1 MNEIITQFKE
11 TIKRNRLSHLYLLT
25 GSLGVTKTKIVSEL
39 AYLIFES
46 HKAYPELKHQLESLN
61 HPNYIY
67 MSKEGLSIKKDQI
80 LDLQQEFSKT
90 SLVDGPRVYVIEG
103 AETMS
108 LSAANSLLKFLEEPK
123 SDLMVGFLLTDDLNQ
138 ILPTIRSRS
147 QVIMIHDDNKS
158 VFIESL
164 TERLV
169 DLKDALYLSYL
180 TKDIDEAMLLAND
193 QNFIQSVEYIQLLM
207 KHISVEQ
214 DYLPQVLMSL
224 GQTLAGQKNYIS
236 FCLEMFSYMILDII
250 HIHMNQKVQFEYMKD
265 VLLPLIP
272 KISLKKAEKMI
283 QHIQTTLK
291 TLRLPVNITLQL
303 QTLGIE
309 LRRLLNS

>member
-25 GSLGVTKTKIVSEL
+25 GSLGVTKMKIVSEL

-90 SLVDGPRVYVIEG
+90 SLVGGPRVYVIEG

-147 QVIMIHDDNKS
+147 QVIMIHDEDKTD
-158 VFIESL
+158 FIKSL

-169 DLKDALYLSYL
+169 DETDALYLSYL

-193 QNFIQSVEYIQLLM
+193 QSFIQSVEYIQLLM
-207 KHISVEQ
+207 KHILAEN

-224 GQTLAGQKNYIS
+224 NQSLNGQKNYIS
-236 FCLEMFSYMILDII
+236 FTLEMFSYLILDII
-250 HIHMNQKVQFEYMKD
+250 HIHMNQKVQFEYMKET
-265 VLLPLIP
+265 LLPLIS
-272 KISLKKAEKMI
+272 KISIQKAEKMI
-283 QHIQTTLK
+283 QYIQTTIK
-291 TLRLPVNITLQL
+291 TLRLPVNTTLQL